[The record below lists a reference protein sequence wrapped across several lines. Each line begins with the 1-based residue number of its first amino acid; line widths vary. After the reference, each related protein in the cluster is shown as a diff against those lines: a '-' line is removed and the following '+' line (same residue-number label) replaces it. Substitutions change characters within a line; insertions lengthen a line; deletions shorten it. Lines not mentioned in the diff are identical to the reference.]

1 MNDKTPLKHS
11 QFKGASES
19 FRKAAPYFNIAY
31 VLMAS
36 ILMLAALGWWL
47 DDYFSTRPIFII
59 IGIIGGLFLGLY
71 NLFQMLKKLEKK
83 K

>member
-1 MNDKTPLKHS
+1 MKDNKSSKHS
-11 QFKGASES
+11 QFKGAAES

-36 ILMLAALGWWL
+36 IVMLAALGWWL
-47 DDYFSTRPIFII
+47 DDYFSTRPLLTIV
-59 IGIIGGLFLGLY
+59 GIIGGLFLGFY
-71 NLFQMLKKLEKK
+71 NLFQMIKKLEKK